1 MISRDKIMVSI
12 ALVILVLAGFYIYRL
27 VYSPVAA
34 KPDAEIVALKQEI
47 ETLKGQ
53 VQQDRVII
61 KEVIRDAKQNAIQYI
76 AVLSDDAVA
85 DELNARLSEYRKR
98 RGKAGE

>member
-1 MISRDKIMVSI
+1 MISRDKIMVSV
-12 ALVILVLAGFYIYRL
+12 ALIVLVVAGIYIYRL
-27 VYSPVAA
+27 VYGPVTV

-47 ETLKGQ
+47 EALKGQ

-61 KEVIRDAKQNAIQYI
+61 KEVIRDAQQT
-76 AVLSDDAVA
+76 AVERITVMPDDVVA
-85 DELNARLSEYRKR
+85 DELNSRLDEYRKR

>member
-1 MISRDKIMVSI
+1 MVSI